1 MNFRRGHTAPPDDN
15 IDLTSL
21 LDVIFILLIFF
32 LVTASFTQT
41 EDQSMPVDL
50 PQGSHAG
57 EIEAQEELT
66 VFIQEDGTATF
77 RIQDDVL
84 EKDIPPEKLVER
96 LRTVRAS
103 HGQRPLFLRGDE
115 NVRYGEVVRVLDA
128 SREAGFT
135 KVFNIVRGQKSR

>member
-1 MNFRRGHTAPPDDN
+1 MNFRRNTRRLAEEE

-66 VFIQEDGTATF
+66 VYIEADGTVTF
-77 RIQDDVL
+77 RMDEDVL
-84 EKDIPPEKLVER
+84 AENIAAKDLVAR
-96 LRTVRAS
+96 LRSVREI

-115 NVRYGEVVRVLDA
+115 NVRYGEVIRVLDA
-128 SREAGFT
+128 SREAGFV
-135 KVFNIVRGQKSR
+135 KVFNIVRGPAR

>member
-1 MNFRRGHTAPPDDN
+1 MNFRRNKNRPADEEL
-15 IDLTSL
+15 DLTSL

-66 VFIQEDGTATF
+66 VYIEADGTVTF
-77 RIQDDVL
+77 RMDEDVL
-84 EKDIPPEKLVER
+84 AEKVPATQLVER
-96 LRTVRAS
+96 LRAVRET

-115 NVRYGEVVRVLDA
+115 NVRYGEVIRVLDA
-128 SREAGFT
+128 SREAGFV
-135 KVFNIVRGQKSR
+135 KVFNIVRGPAR

>member
-1 MNFRRGHTAPPDDN
+1 MNFRRNTHQPGAED

-66 VFIQEDGTATF
+66 VYIEADGTVTF
-77 RIQDDVL
+77 RMDEEILAENIAATD
-84 EKDIPPEKLVER
+84 LVDR
-96 LRTVRAS
+96 LRAVRET

-115 NVRYGEVVRVLDA
+115 NVRYGEVIRVLDA
-128 SREAGFT
+128 SREAGFV
-135 KVFNIVRGQKSR
+135 KVFNIVRGPAR

>member
-1 MNFRRGHTAPPDDN
+1 MNFRRAPHNAPEES

-32 LVTASFTQT
+32 LVTASFTPS

-50 PQGSHAG
+50 PEGSHAG

-66 VFIQEDGTATF
+66 VFIEADGSATF
-77 RIQDDVL
+77 RMDDDVL
-84 EKDIPPEKLVER
+84 EENIPAEDLVKR
-96 LRTVRAS
+96 LRAVREE

-128 SREAGFT
+128 SREAGFV
-135 KVFNIVRGQKSR
+135 KVFNIVRGKK